1 VASMAPLE
9 VTVHVLQGSLD
20 KQNEILER
28 IANAL
33 AVVAAAHELHLKRD
47 DRIYG

>member
-1 VASMAPLE
+1 MASRAPLE

-20 KQNEILER
+20 RQNEILER

-33 AVVAAAHELHLKRD
+33 TVIAAGHENKPD
-47 DRIYG
+47 SRIYG